1 MREIERLREIFL
13 GLSSRD
19 IALRLVDGEVTL
31 RAGSGKAVSLP
42 LKVIRGR
49 GPDAVREASADA
61 FNLFIDAG
69 PRLTAALRDSP
80 RRVKALGTSTGLLR
94 LRLGSIFVDVERP
107 IVFPPA
113 VRRGP
118 KLQGLSELVA
128 EALIAHTKE
137 QLPLL
142 EKLKVICSGALGD
155 GPSIAQ
161 IQKVLARLEAEQ
173 ILSVDRTR
181 GPRFTRYFDI
191 QRSDLLRL
199 WAREYM
205 PSMTR
210 SLGVSVYVT
219 ARDPDAVLAEV
230 KRSKL
235 GGRWVV
241 GGPAAAQLWR
251 PTLARSPRVELWVD
265 DRAWE
270 SATKLGAS
278 VDDDVANLTVRRMA
292 GGRQPLWFAHHKQKD
307 GLPLVSPARAF
318 VETVT
323 RSGPRL
329 DELADALLE
338 SIT

>member
-1 MREIERLREIFL
+1 MREILL
-13 GLSSRD
+13 GLSSSD
-19 IALRLVDGEVTL
+19 LAVRLADGKVTV
-31 RAGSGKAVSLP
+31 RPGSGKAVSLP

-49 GPDAVREASADA
+49 GPDAARNISADA

-69 PRLTAALRDSP
+69 PRLTAALRNAP
-80 RRVKALGTSTGLLR
+80 RRAKALGTSTGLLK
-94 LRLGSIFVDVERP
+94 LRLGPLFVEVERP
-107 IVFPPA
+107 IAVAPV

-118 KLQGLSELVA
+118 KLQGLSGLVA
-128 EALIAHTKE
+128 EALIVHTKE
-137 QLPLL
+137 QLPPL
-142 EKLKVICSGALGD
+142 EKLMEICSGALGD

-173 ILSVDRTR
+173 ILNVDRTR
-181 GPRFTRYFDI
+181 GPRFTRYFDV
-191 QRSDLLRL
+191 QKSELLRL
-199 WAREYM
+199 WAREYT
-205 PSMTR
+205 PSVTR
-210 SLGVSVYVT
+210 SVDVAVYVT
-219 ARDPDAVLAEV
+219 ARDPGAVLAVV

-241 GGPAAAQLWR
+241 GGPAAAQLWH
-251 PTLARSPRVELWVD
+251 PTLTQTPRVELWVD
-265 DRAWE
+265 DQAWE
-270 SATKLGAS
+270 SAAAKLGAS
-278 VDDDVANLTVRRMA
+278 VDDAVANLTIRRMV
-292 GGRQPLWFAHHKQKD
+292 GGRQPLWFAHHKQRD

>member
-1 MREIERLREIFL
+1 MREIERVREILL

-19 IALRLVDGEVTL
+19 LTLRLVDGEVAL
-31 RAGSGKAVSLP
+31 RPVSGRAVSLP

-49 GPDAVREASADA
+49 GPDAARNISADA

-69 PRLTAALRDSP
+69 PRLTAALRNAP
-80 RRVKALGTSTGLLR
+80 RRVKALGTSTGLLK
-94 LRLGSIFVDVERP
+94 LRLGPLFVEVERP
-107 IVFPPA
+107 IAVPPV

-118 KLQGLSELVA
+118 KLQGLSELVS
-128 EALIAHTKE
+128 EALIAHTKK
-137 QLPLL
+137 QLPPL
-142 EKLKVICSGALGD
+142 EKLMEMCSGALGE

-173 ILSVDRTR
+173 ILNVDRTR
-181 GPRFTRYFDI
+181 GPRFTRYFGV
-191 QRSDLLRL
+191 QKSELLRL

-205 PSMTR
+205 PSVTR
-210 SLGVSVYVT
+210 SVDVAVYVT
-219 ARDPDAVLAEV
+219 ARDPDAVLAVV

-241 GGPAAAQLWR
+241 GGPAAAQLWH
-251 PTLARSPRVELWVD
+251 PTLTQTPRVELWVD
-265 DRAWE
+265 DQAWE
-270 SATKLGAS
+270 SAIKLGAS
-278 VDDDVANLTVRRMA
+278 VDEDVANLTIRRMA
-292 GGRQPLWFAHHKQKD
+292 GGRHPLWFAHHKQKG

-329 DELADALLE
+329 AELADALLE